1 MTKGGA
7 RKSSA
12 NKAIA
17 KGMSIKIFFDVL
29 EEIYKINDWTSVNFL
44 MEKMPEEFGGE
55 RNETCRSYF
64 KELWRYGLIERREKG
79 QIILCTPENW
89 KKGGRPEYKI
99 SANGLKI
106 MAIPR
111 EKRVF
116 ALAWLII
123 QMDNISDF
131 EQLHLALNAF
141 RKYEVPLDMFKASK
155 ITGVVRD
162 SIKAIMYGWLEPLGF
177 LDRTEHG
184 TFVLDQ
190 NYFDYVKSFNSVE
203 KSAGKKYPNILEI
216 KNILITTIIN
226 LPPYAPEI
234 NEDIIIPIKI
244 KSKNPEKVY
253 LDISCL
259 LHPLFHKRF
268 KNNQINNKIVI
279 LPNQEIEINIRIP
292 FINKKVSESFDS
304 TELGIIKLR
313 CEEEMAFGSLP
324 NIFLTSAA
332 HLYEIELSNL
342 FQKIGLSPIM
352 FTKSDRPD
360 MIIFPDRKESNFMDF
375 LHNDEQKILVET
387 TSADIL
393 SLTKIR
399 EDLKNFNKHTTKV
412 LKIKSNRTLI
422 VGNKIANNIEKNV
435 SLLLDQ
441 YHPFT
446 IITFENLKYIED
458 WIRKNEKI
466 DWKYIGKILTYDGV
480 VSKELID
487 SIFRN

>member
-12 NKAIA
+12 NKVIA
-17 KGMSIKIFFDVL
+17 KGMGIKLFFDVL
-29 EEIYKINDWTSVNFL
+29 EEIYKINNWTSVNFV
-44 MEKMPEEFGGE
+44 MERMPEDFGGD

-89 KKGGRPEYKI
+89 TKGRRPEYKI
-99 SANGLKI
+99 STKGIKI
-106 MAIPR
+106 MTIPR

-116 ALAWLII
+116 ALAWLLI
-123 QMDNISDF
+123 QMDNILDF

-141 RKYEVPLDMFKASK
+141 RKSEVPLDMFKASK

-162 SIKAIMYGWLEPLGF
+162 SIKALMFGWLEPLGF

-184 TFVLDQ
+184 TFVLDE
-190 NYFDYVKSFNSVE
+190 NYFDYVKSFKSVE
-203 KSAGKKYPNILEI
+203 DSVGKKYPNILEI

-234 NEDIIIPIKI
+234 NDNIIIPIKI
-244 KSKNPEKVY
+244 KSKNSEKVY

-268 KNNQINNKIVI
+268 KNNQINKKIVI

-304 TELGIIKLR
+304 TELGIIKVR
-313 CEEEMAFGSLP
+313 CDEEVAIGSLP
-324 NIFLTSAA
+324 NILLTSAA

-342 FQKIGLSPIM
+342 FKKIGLSPIM

-360 MIIFPDRKESNFMDF
+360 MIIFPDRKEPNLIEF

-387 TSADIL
+387 TSAEIL
-393 SLTKIR
+393 NLTKII
-399 EDLKNFNKHTTKV
+399 EDLKNFNKHTTRV

-422 VGNKIANNIEKNV
+422 VGNKIANNIEENIP
-435 SLLLDQ
+435 LLLNE

-446 IITFENLKYIED
+446 IITIENLKYIQNQV
-458 WIRKNEKI
+458 RKNEKKS
-466 DWKYIGKILTYDGV
+466 WEYIGKILTYDGV
-480 VSKELID
+480 VSKKLID